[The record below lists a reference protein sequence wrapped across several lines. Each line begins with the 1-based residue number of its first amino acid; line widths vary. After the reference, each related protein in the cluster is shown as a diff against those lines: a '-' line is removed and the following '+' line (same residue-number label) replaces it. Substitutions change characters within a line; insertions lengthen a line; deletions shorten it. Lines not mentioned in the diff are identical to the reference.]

1 MGKVVKKLSTGKM
14 WLFAVGQLGWSMMSG
29 LISNWLVY
37 FYQPDAAAKEAGQTV
52 FVPQGLVVLGIF
64 TVVGAITALGRVFD
78 AVTDPWIA
86 SLSDKCKA
94 KEGRRIP
101 FMKWAALPLA
111 LSTVLVFCA
120 PVGHSSIFNVVWLT
134 VFVMAYYLS
143 ITAYCTPYNALIPE
157 LGHEQKERL
166 NISTVI
172 SLTFIIGTAF
182 AYVAPV
188 VWGALEGTLGRIT
201 AMRVTFAAMAVIA
214 FFCMLV
220 PVFFIQEKEY
230 VQVKPSKDNAV
241 SSLTKTF
248 KNRDFRIFV
257 GSDILYW
264 VALTM
269 FQTGLP
275 FFVTSLLK
283 LPESMSTVFFVAM
296 TAFSLVFYVPVN
308 LLSQKLGKKKLVL
321 TAFFMFTLAFLYTA
335 FIGII
340 PGVPA
345 TVQGFILV
353 AVAAFPMA
361 IFGILPQAMV
371 ADVSQ
376 SDAKRTG
383 ENREGMFFAAR
394 TFAFK
399 LGQSVSMLIFTA
411 LATIGAGSGLGYRV
425 VAATASVLAL
435 LGGIVLLFYN
445 ERLTIK
451 SQV

>member
-1 MGKVVKKLSTGKM
+1 MKKLSTGKM

-37 FYQPDAAAKEAGQTV
+37 FYQPDSVAQEAGQTI

-86 SLSDKCKA
+86 SLSDKCKS
-94 KEGRRIP
+94 KNGRRIP
-101 FMKWAALPLA
+101 FLKWAALPLA
-111 LSTVLVFCA
+111 LTTVLVFCA
-120 PVGHSSIFNVVWLT
+120 PVGHSSALNVIWLL

-157 LGHEQKERL
+157 LGHDQTERL
-166 NISTVI
+166 NISTAI
-172 SLTFIIGTAF
+172 SLTFIVGTAF

-188 VWGALEGTLGRIT
+188 IWGTLEGSMGRVP
-201 AMRVTFAAMAVIA
+201 AMRLTFAIMAVIA

-220 PVFFIQEKEY
+220 PVFAIKEKDY
-230 VQVKPSKDNAV
+230 VEVKPSEDSAL
-241 SSLTKTF
+241 SSLIKTF
-248 KNRDFRIFV
+248 RNRDFCIFV
-257 GSDILYW
+257 ASDIFYW
-264 VALTM
+264 IALTM

-275 FFVTSLLK
+275 FFVTSLLG
-283 LPESMSTVFFVAM
+283 LSENMSTVYFVAM
-296 TAFSLVFYVPVN
+296 TALSLVFYVPINMISKKV
-308 LLSQKLGKKKLVL
+308 GKKKMVL
-321 TAFFMFTLAFLYTA
+321 LAFFLFTAAFLYTA
-335 FIGII
+335 FIGNGLGIS
-340 PGVPA
+340 P

-353 AVAAFPMA
+353 VVAAFPMA
-361 IFGILPQAMV
+361 VFGILPQAMV

-383 ENREGMFFAAR
+383 ENREGMFYAAR

-425 VAATASVLAL
+425 VAATASALAL
-435 LGGIVLLFYN
+435 IGGVILVFYN
-445 ERLTIK
+445 ERK
-451 SQV
+451 VNEG